1 MYATQSVV
9 RCTARSWC
17 NHAEEYIISK
27 NKGRTPFWEIAMTI
41 TPIEDLFTHQLHQA
55 YNRSMRAGVSSWIL
69 LRVVPYLVEVLKRF
83 IPRMKL
89 CFKM

>member
-1 MYATQSVV
+1 
-9 RCTARSWC
+9 
-17 NHAEEYIISK
+17 
-27 NKGRTPFWEIAMTI
+27 MTI

-69 LRVVPYLVEVLKRF
+69 LGVDPYLVEVLKRF

>member
-1 MYATQSVV
+1 
-9 RCTARSWC
+9 
-17 NHAEEYIISK
+17 
-27 NKGRTPFWEIAMTI
+27 MTI

-55 YNRSMRAGVSSWIL
+55 YNRSMRARVSSWIL
-69 LRVVPYLVEVLKRF
+69 LRVVPYLVLKRF